1 MSETG
6 VRIVT
11 GIGLIALVV
20 AGTVLSEWVFFG
32 VFGGIGL
39 MCLLE
44 FFRVTYSDNPRN
56 LWYYPRYVAGLAL
69 GLLPMWTMVRYLLHL
84 NADVLLSGSMTL
96 LLLFL
101 VVMAMELFAR
111 APFPLSNLSFTAL
124 GVLYIG
130 FSGAALFYLQH
141 LQHPHVVLGLILL
154 VFMNDSLAY
163 VFGRW
168 KGKTPLFPRISPKKT
183 WEGALGGSLFTMLL
197 AFSYPLLFFK
207 AGPSLGQWLVV
218 GGIVI
223 VLGPIGDLAESL
235 IKRSFSVKDAGSL
248 LPGHGGFLDRFDALI
263 FVVPFV
269 TYYFFHWG

>member
-1 MSETG
+1 MSETW

-20 AGTVLSEWVFFG
+20 AGTILNEWVFFG

-44 FFRVTYSDNPRN
+44 YYRVTFSDNPHN
-56 LWYYPRYVAGLAL
+56 VWYYPRYLLGILL
-69 GLLPMWTMVRYLLHL
+69 GLLPMWTMIQYLHALS
-84 NADVLLSGSMTL
+84 AEALLTGALSI

-101 VVMAMELFAR
+101 LTMALELFAR

-130 FSGAALFYLQH
+130 FSVASLFYLQH
-141 LQHPHVVLGLILL
+141 IQHPHVVLGLILL

-183 WEGALGGSLFTMLL
+183 WEGALGGSLFTLLL
-197 AFSYPLLFFK
+197 AFSYPILFFK
-207 AGPSLGQWLVV
+207 AGPSMGQWLVV
-218 GGIVI
+218 GGIV
-223 VLGPIGDLAESL
+223 VTLGPIGDLAESL

-269 TYYFFHWG
+269 TYYFQVFG

>member
-20 AGTVLSEWVFFG
+20 AGTVLNQWVFFG

-39 MCLLE
+39 MCLVE
-44 FFRVTYSDNPRN
+44 YFRVTYSDNPHN
-56 LWYYPRYVAGLAL
+56 LWYYPRYLTGILL
-69 GLLPMWTMVRYLLHL
+69 GILPMWTMAQYLQTLHVE
-84 NADVLLSGSMTL
+84 ALLTGAFSIL
-96 LLLFL
+96 LVFL
-101 VVMAMELFAR
+101 GIMAMELFAR

-130 FSGAALFYLQH
+130 FSVAALFYLQH

-183 WEGALGGSLFTMLL
+183 WEGALGGSTFTLLL
-197 AFSYPLLFFK
+197 AGSYPLVFFQ
-207 AGPSLGQWLVV
+207 AGPSLVQWLVV
-218 GGIVI
+218 GALVV
-223 VLGPIGDLAESL
+223 VLGPIGDLSESL

-263 FVVPFV
+263 FVAPFV
-269 TYYFFHWG
+269 TYYFLMWG